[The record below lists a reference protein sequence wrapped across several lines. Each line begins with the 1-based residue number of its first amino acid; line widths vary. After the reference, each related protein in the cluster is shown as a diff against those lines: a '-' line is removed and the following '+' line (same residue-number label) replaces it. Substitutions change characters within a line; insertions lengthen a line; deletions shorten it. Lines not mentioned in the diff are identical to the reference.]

1 MEEAVKKFIIF
12 LACLFAIQAQT
23 ASAFLADWKLDL
35 DGAGGSAPSIISEY
49 IDLVG
54 VNFIDTTLGAG
65 NAYTFT
71 NYGFFSALT
80 HDGSDA
86 FLGGK
91 RVTAIFKADGTGDL
105 GTGSVGFSG
114 GTLDLYVE
122 DFPGGNYATET
133 SGGGGGVYYGAND
146 GTKIA
151 SFKIITGGG
160 GVKPTGVPNG
170 DLTVLFESTSL
181 TSGYWF
187 DAAGNDLSSISPI
200 SWVLGFST
208 TNASWVNN
216 PDAKAKKELLAYAN
230 YLSNPANVPPEDFFL
245 SSNGQY
251 RLAVVPEPATIVL
264 LGGGLVCLGLWR
276 RKIRK

>member
-1 MEEAVKKFIIF
+1 MKKLIVL

-23 ASAFLADWKLDL
+23 ASAFLTDWKLDL
-35 DGAGGSAPSIISEY
+35 DGAGANAPSIISEY

-54 VNFIDTTLGAG
+54 VNFIDTTLGG
-65 NAYTFT
+65 GSAYTFK
-71 NYGFFSALT
+71 NYGFFSALE
-80 HDGSDA
+80 HDGSSA
-86 FLGGK
+86 FVGGK
-91 RVTAIFKADGTGDL
+91 RVTAIFKADGSGDL
-105 GTGSVGFSG
+105 SAGSVGFTG

-122 DFPGGNYATET
+122 TTPNYGTNTADP
-133 SGGGGGVYYGAND
+133 VYFGAND
-146 GTKIA
+146 GTKIG
-151 SFKIITGGG
+151 SFKVLSGSG
-160 GVKPTGVPNG
+160 GVNTSGVPNG
-170 DLTVLFESTSL
+170 QLTLLFESTSL

-200 SWVLGFST
+200 NWVLGFST
-208 TNASWVNN
+208 TNASWINN
-216 PDAKAKKELLAYAN
+216 PNATAKKELLAYAN

-251 RLAVVPEPATIVL
+251 RLAVVPEPATIFL

>member
-1 MEEAVKKFIIF
+1 MEEPMKKLIVL

-23 ASAFLADWKLDL
+23 ASAFLTDWKLDL
-35 DGAGGSAPSIISEY
+35 DGAGANAPSIISEY

-54 VNFIDTTLGAG
+54 VNFIDTTLGG
-65 NAYTFT
+65 GSAYTFK
-71 NYGFFSALT
+71 NYGFFSALE
-80 HDGSDA
+80 HDGSSA
-86 FLGGK
+86 FVGGK
-91 RVTAIFKADGTGDL
+91 RVTAIFKADGSGDL
-105 GTGSVGFSG
+105 SAGSVGFTG

-122 DFPGGNYATET
+122 TTPNYGTNTADP
-133 SGGGGGVYYGAND
+133 VYFGAND
-146 GTKIA
+146 GTKIG
-151 SFKIITGGG
+151 SFKVLSGSG
-160 GVKPTGVPNG
+160 GVNTSGVPNG
-170 DLTVLFESTSL
+170 QLTLLFESTSL

-200 SWVLGFST
+200 NWVLGFST
-208 TNASWVNN
+208 TNASWINN
-216 PDAKAKKELLAYAN
+216 PNATAKKELLAYAN

-251 RLAVVPEPATIVL
+251 RLAVVPEPATIFL